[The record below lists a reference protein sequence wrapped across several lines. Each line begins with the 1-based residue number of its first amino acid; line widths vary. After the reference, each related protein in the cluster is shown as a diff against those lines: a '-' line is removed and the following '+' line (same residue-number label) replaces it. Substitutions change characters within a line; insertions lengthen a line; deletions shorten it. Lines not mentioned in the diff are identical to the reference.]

1 MSKPEHGG
9 RNQRY
14 FGVSMSNESVL
25 IDQYLLARQQARDTP
40 LQDDVAFEY
49 LAVQGVLRD
58 HGLSDEEIELGRV
71 GGGMDG
77 GIDGFYTFLDGV
89 LLDEDS
95 EVLADDF
102 NPTNVRR
109 NADLEVRI
117 VQAKRETSFTE
128 TTFDK
133 WDSSLRRIFDLTL
146 TDEQLATLYS
156 NELISR
162 ARIFTEAWRRLGIR
176 NPRIAIHVDYVTK
189 GDPDTAGQPVHVKRV
204 DLERRIAELIHGAS
218 VEARLVGAR
227 ALWTALSTEPEYD
240 LQLKV
245 GHYVP
250 LGEAYSGLVRLADY
264 YLFLTDELD
273 QLRTNL
279 FDWNVRDYQGEVT
292 VNRAIRAT
300 LESET
305 DEDFWW
311 FNNGVTILCSD
322 VSIGADSIFTL
333 RGVQIVNGM
342 QTSHEIFT
350 ALRRREPDERDQGR
364 SVAVR
369 IIKTQNEDIRDRI
382 IRATNSQTKVPDA
395 SLHATETI
403 HRQIEAHFKARGW
416 YYDRRKN
423 FYKNTGAPGDRIISI
438 GGLGQAVTAIGLS
451 RPNDARARPTTL
463 LNNPNDYAEIFNQQ
477 VDLDVY
483 LWIAA
488 TQRSIDSLLA
498 DEAEQYLRTNLRFH
512 VSCYLVTRAL
522 GLRVYSPRQLRA
534 AAAAPL
540 DTDNQAVFWAV
551 QKLEQIAFSTAE
563 EDDTDWSFDRTA
575 KSKAFAELVLQA
587 ALDETSS

>member
-1 MSKPEHGG
+1 
-9 RNQRY
+9 
-14 FGVSMSNESVL
+14 MSNESVL
-25 IDQYLLARQQARDTP
+25 IDQYLRARQEARDTP
-40 LQDDVAFEY
+40 LPDDVAFEY

-58 HGLSDEEIELGRV
+58 HELSDEEIELGRV

-95 EVLADDF
+95 KVLADDF
-102 NPTNVRR
+102 RPAEVRR
-109 NADLEVRI
+109 NADLEVWI

-133 WDSSLRRIFDLTL
+133 WDSSLRRIFNLTL
-146 TDEQLATLYS
+146 SDEELETLYS
-156 NELISR
+156 KELVAR

-176 NPRIAIHVDYVTK
+176 NPRIAIHIDYVTK
-189 GDPDTAGQPVHVKRV
+189 GESDTAGQPVHVKRV
-204 DLERRIAELIHGAS
+204 DLQNRVAGLIHGAS
-218 VEARLVGAR
+218 VEARLIGAR
-227 ALWTALSTEPEYD
+227 ELWTTLSTEPEYD

-245 GHYVP
+245 AHYVP

-264 YLFLTDELD
+264 YEFLADEQD

-279 FDWNVRDYQGEVT
+279 FDWNVRDYQGDVT

-300 LESET
+300 LQSET
-305 DEDFWW
+305 NEDFWW

-322 VSIGADSIFTL
+322 ASIGADSIFTL
-333 RGVQIVNGM
+333 SGVQIVNGM
-342 QTSHEIFT
+342 QTSQEIFT
-350 ALRRREPDERDQGR
+350 ALRRRDPDERDHGG

-463 LNNPNDYAEIFNQQ
+463 LNNPTDYAEIFNQQ

-488 TQRSIDSLLA
+488 TQRKIDSLLV
-498 DEAEQYLRTNLRFH
+498 DEAEQYVRTNLRFH
-512 VSCYLVTRAL
+512 VSCYLVTRIL
-522 GLRVYSPRQLRA
+522 GFRIYSPRQLHA
-534 AAAAPL
+534 ASAAPL
-540 DTDNQAVFWAV
+540 NIDSQSVFWAV
-551 QKLEQIAFSTAE
+551 QKLEQIAYDTAE
-563 EDDTDWSFDRTA
+563 EDTTDWSFDRTA
-575 KSKAFAELVLQA
+575 KSKAFAEMVLQA
-587 ALDETSS
+587 ALNEPSA